1 MVTFATAESDGKSSL
16 ESIWSHDRCI
26 EARMKV
32 REAEKFSD
40 LGITE
45 SSWFLGTY
53 LSIPT
58 LVQNDAIALAA
69 RRPLRLNEPPRRAIR
84 DT

>member
-1 MVTFATAESDGKSSL
+1 MTFATAESNGRSGL

-32 REAEKFSD
+32 REAEKSSD

-45 SSWFLGTY
+45 SSRFLGTS
-53 LSIPT
+53 LSILM

-69 RRPLRLNEPPRRAIR
+69 GRPLRLTEPPRRAIR